1 MDSRGFD
8 RDDANWNFRARHETE
23 TQRLDR
29 NWNGLLQELR
39 VVQTGVQLLTGF
51 LLTLPFQQRF
61 EDLTDGEVAIYLAT
75 VALSVTS
82 TMLLVAPAG
91 LHRMLFRRHALQ
103 ELVAASHRLAMCG
116 IATLGLALIGVVA
129 LIFSFVLSPLAGAVA
144 AAAALAMFSG
154 LAIFAAVL
162 QSRHRPP
169 ENGDT
174 PTTDAASSAR

>member
-75 VALSVTS
+75 VALSVAS

-91 LHRMLFRRHALQ
+91 LHRMLFRRHALR

-129 LIFSFVLSPLAGAVA
+129 LIFSFVLSPLAGTIA

-154 LAIFAAVL
+154 LAIFAAIL
-162 QSRHRPP
+162 QSRHRSP

-174 PTTDAASSAR
+174 PTTDDASFGR